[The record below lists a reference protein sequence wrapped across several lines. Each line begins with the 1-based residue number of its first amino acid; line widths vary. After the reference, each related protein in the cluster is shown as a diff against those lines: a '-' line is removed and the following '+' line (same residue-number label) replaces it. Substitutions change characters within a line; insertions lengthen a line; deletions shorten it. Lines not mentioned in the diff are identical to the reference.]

1 MIDEHVDG
9 PERLSDGR
17 EPLSDLPD
25 VTQIGRDCEPLTG
38 IGQIGRQFLDEVR
51 RAGKQR
57 DAAPLGGELSSE
69 RFAESGADVTLFEA
83 REDVGGRVRTRTV
96 DGFTLDRG
104 FQVLFGAY
112 PAVKRELDLDA
123 LDLRRFDPGAVIARP
138 GERSTLADPLRSP
151 GDAVESLFN
160 REVTVSDKL
169 RTLALRQ
176 DLAGRTEAE
185 IFARPDAPIRE
196 YLRDWGFSPKYLRN
210 FVAPFYGGITL
221 DRSLSTSKR
230 VFEYTFKALSDG
242 QIAVPAAGMGAVPD
256 QLAERAERAGAS
268 VRCSERVR
276 SIEDA
281 GDSVTVETDAE
292 TLDADAVVVAAD
304 PKEARRLTDVES
316 IPLEARGCVTQYYRL
331 PAEDAPKTGR
341 KILLNAA
348 DPSPNTIV
356 PMSEVAPE
364 YASDGTALFNATFLG
379 ETALDRDASALAEEA
394 RLTLESW
401 YPERDF
407 SALEP
412 VRTHRI
418 EFAQFDQPPGI
429 HESLPDVR
437 APGGSTYLAGDYTA
451 WSSIQG
457 AMRSGRE
464 AARAV
469 ERDR

>member
-1 MIDEHVDG
+1 MTD
-9 PERLSDGR
+9 
-17 EPLSDLPD
+17 
-25 VTQIGRDCEPLTG
+25 
-38 IGQIGRQFLDEVR
+38 
-51 RAGKQR
+51 
-57 DAAPLGGELSSE
+57 DAAVVVAGGGLAGLVAA
-69 RFAESGADVTLFEA
+69 RHLAAAGADVTLFEA

-230 VFEYTFKALSDG
+230 VFEYTFKALSEG
-242 QIAVPAAGMGAVPD
+242 TIGVPAAGMGAIPEQLADRARSAGAEVVPD
-256 QLAERAERAGAS
+256 EAVETVDADRSAHSGGSAS
-268 VRCSERVR
+268 RT
-276 SIEDA
+276 DA
-281 GDSVTVETDAE
+281 VTVTTADRTVA
-292 TLDADAVVVAAD
+292 ADAVVVATD
-304 PKEARRLTDVES
+304 PKTARQLTGTDS
-316 IPLEARGCVTQYYRL
+316 IPTATRSCVTQHYRL
-331 PAEDAPKTGR
+331 PSEIAPTTGR
-341 KILLNAA
+341 KLLLNAG

-364 YASDGTALFNATFLG
+364 YAPDGAALLNATFL
-379 ETALDRDASALAEEA
+379 EDAAFDRDEAALAEET

-401 YPERDF
+401 YPDRDF
-407 SALEP
+407 EELAP

-429 HESLPDVR
+429 HEELPDVR
-437 APGGSTYLAGDYTA
+437 APGGRTYLAGDYTA

-469 ERDR
+469 QRDR